1 MAKRKRIIKKTY
13 NEFLSWLEG
22 VESMQEEDW
31 VPNKI
36 QWGKIREMLN
46 HIKAEQPAPAS
57 TAKSPAAAPQQIT
70 APGQPVARILN
81 AQGVP
86 ESTFAPAP
94 APQRPVA
101 PQPPPR
107 KIPSGVPNDQES
119 MLNPGEEHPDNEF
132 L

>member
-1 MAKRKRIIKKTY
+1 LVTKRKRIIKKTY

-22 VESMQEEDW
+22 VESMQEDGW

-46 HIKAEQPAPAS
+46 HIKPEQTVPAS
-57 TAKSPAAAPQQIT
+57 KTTAAAQQPISP
-70 APGQPVARILN
+70 PGQPVARILN

-86 ESTFAPAP
+86 ESAFAPAP
-94 APQRPVA
+94 IPAPRA

-107 KIPSGVPNDQES
+107 KIPSGVPNERES
-119 MLNPGEEHPDNEF
+119 ILNPGEAHPDNEF